1 MKRQHVVLMTGSLA
15 IGGTER
21 NILNLARSLDP
32 AHFSVEVLCNYRGQ
46 PLEEELRREGIPVVA
61 LKTPSSG
68 LPWLVRLFRHNLPY
82 QWRLWRFLR
91 SRRRAVIHAFG
102 FPMAYYVVI
111 LGRLAGIRRLIF
123 SVQDWDVWKKSPVYR
138 ALDILCS
145 RLAAKVIA
153 DGAGARRLAVRRQ
166 GMVASRTV
174 VIYDGVKVSE
184 MRPTRARDDILSEL
198 GVDPERCVVG
208 VIARLDVRK
217 KGQDHFIRA
226 LPEISRRAPKA
237 AFLIVGGGPDE
248 ESLHHRAEMLAQET
262 RPVFAGFR
270 RDLAN
275 MLNAID
281 VLVIP
286 SLWESVPKILLEAM
300 WMKKAIVATTAGDI
314 QEIIDARTG
323 VLIPPADHGAIADAV
338 VPLVLSDRER
348 REMGERAHTKLS
360 REGLTAG
367 KTVRRYE
374 ALYSSL

>member
-1 MKRQHVVLMTGSLA
+1 MKRLHVVLMTGSLA

-32 AHFSVEVLCNYRGQ
+32 WHFSVEVLCNYRGQ

-61 LKTPSSG
+61 LKAPSTG
-68 LPWLVRLFRHNLPY
+68 LPWHVRLLRHNLPY

-91 SRRRAVIHAFG
+91 SRRRAVVHAFG
-102 FPMAYYVVI
+102 FPMAYYVVL
-111 LGRLAGIRRLIF
+111 LGRLAGVRRLIF
-123 SVQDWDVWKKSPVYR
+123 SVQDWDVWKKSRLYR
-138 ALDILCS
+138 CLDTVCS

-153 DGAGARRLAVRRQ
+153 DGEGARRLAVRSQ

-174 VIYDGVKVSE
+174 VIYDGVKTSE
-184 MRPTRARDDILSEL
+184 LRPTRARADILREL
-198 GVDPERCVVG
+198 GIDPGRCVVG

-226 LPEISRRAPKA
+226 LPEISRRAPQT

-248 ESLHHRAEMLAQET
+248 AALQRLAGSLPEGS

-270 RDLAN
+270 RDLAD

-281 VLVIP
+281 ILVIP
-286 SLWESVPKILLEAM
+286 SLWESVPKILLEGM
-300 WMKKAIVATTAGDI
+300 WMRKAIVATTAGDI
-314 QEIIDARTG
+314 REILDSRTG
-323 VLIPPADHGAIADAV
+323 VLIPPADHRAIADAV
-338 VPLVLSDRER
+338 APLALSGSER
-348 REMGERAHTKLS
+348 REMGERAHMKIS
-360 REGLTAG
+360 REGLTAD

-374 ALYSSL
+374 TLYSAL